1 MKGINTQQLIYDV
14 ESRHVTI
21 SVNIEK
27 AREGKIYVATAM
39 LTYKD
44 TTLVVRLFE
53 VSNNEL
59 LIKGLGFY
67 PMLPSTIALVGS
79 IQHEEDIKNEILG
92 IVKACLACQYQTAT
106 ISKTK
111 TKS

>member
-1 MKGINTQQLIYDV
+1 MKGINIQQLIYDV
-14 ESRHVTI
+14 ESRQVTI

-53 VSNNEL
+53 VSNNEVV
-59 LIKGLGFY
+59 IKVLGVY
-67 PMLPSTIALVGS
+67 PMFPAMIALVGS
-79 IQHEEDIKNEILG
+79 QENEEKIESEILG
-92 IVKACLACQYQTAT
+92 VIKECLGCQYQTAT
-106 ISKTK
+106 ISKAK
-111 TKS
+111 N

>member
-27 AREGKIYVATAM
+27 AREEKIYVATAM

-53 VSNNEL
+53 VSNNEVV
-59 LIKGLGFY
+59 IKVLGIY
-67 PMLPSTIALVGS
+67 PMFPATIALIGS
-79 IQHEEDIKNEILG
+79 LENEEKIESEIIEVIKTCLG
-92 IVKACLACQYQTAT
+92 CQYQTAT
-106 ISKTK
+106 ISKAK